1 MKTAEKLFNEHT
13 TFSYLDTDDK
23 VFKIVA
29 LTQFIKALTEHD
41 NEIKQLI
48 DEFYDTAR
56 QQIEYV
62 GSANYSHRETEAM
75 EVLSRAHTELKSKIG
90 V

>member
-1 MKTAEKLFNEHT
+1 MKTAEELFNEHT

-48 DEFYDTAR
+48 DEMKGNPDGMELTKEEYNIYLCGYDD
-56 QQIEYV
+56 
-62 GSANYSHRETEAM
+62 G
-75 EVLSRAHTELKSKIG
+75 LTELKSKI
-90 V
+90 